1 MQSQLMTADAGES
14 PVLKLTPRSHHA
26 TMAMV
31 ELARHEGETPVAL
44 GEIAARGNIS
54 LSYLEQLFAGLR
66 RQGLVKS
73 TRGPGGG
80 YRLARP
86 VEQITIA
93 DIFNA
98 AEDSVPARRLQGSNE
113 SRDNSPETLQLWDF
127 IGHVLYNRLSAITL
141 KDVMAKNL
149 EEL

>member
-1 MQSQLMTADAGES
+1 MQNQLMTVETGES
-14 PVLKLTPRSHHA
+14 PILKLTPRSHHA

-31 ELARHEGETPVAL
+31 ELARHQGETPIAL

-80 YRLARP
+80 YRLARS
-86 VEQITIA
+86 VDNITIA

-113 SRDNSPETLQLWDF
+113 PRDNSPETLHLWDY
-127 IGHVLYNRLSAITL
+127 IGHVLYNRLSSITL
-141 KDVMAKNL
+141 KDVMTKEL
-149 EEL
+149 EL